1 MNLKKTKA
9 APAEVPKQFKSMV
22 LDDYK
27 QLTLRHN
34 PDAAWTKSKDGN
46 DILFDSGYT
55 YKINK
60 PYTKK
65 NGEEV
70 KHLRCTVEI
79 CSAKNALNDGVLKS
93 RDHAGHK
100 CEPDPTKLARL
111 DALHKARE
119 AARSTHLKPSEICS
133 KVLVVFMFR
142 INMYFQISLLS
153 HLIFALITGESN
165 FSMYRFNMPFQ
176 MIFSMYRFNMP
187 FQMIFPTLIHIDH
200 NVLLA

>member
-1 MNLKKTKA
+1 MEASPPFRSHSEICELSSQVKQSEKVAAACIEEFIANNDSEVIEPEKTKA
-9 APAEVPKQFKSMV
+9 IPAEVPKQFKSMV
-22 LDDYK
+22 SDDYK
-27 QLTLRHN
+27 QPTLRHN

-119 AARSTHLKPSEICS
+119 APE
-133 KVLVVFMFR
+133 VR
-142 INMYFQISLLS
+142 ILNHQKSVPKSLLFS
-153 HLIFALITGESN
+153 CLESICIFK
-165 FSMYRFNMPFQ
+165 FPF
-176 MIFSMYRFNMP
+176 
-187 FQMIFPTLIHIDH
+187 
-200 NVLLA
+200 